1 MQIPQK
7 VFGEVPGKDLGN
19 FLQILY
25 RQMIV
30 TQVVEESNSLPVFQ
44 KTKATKKLSTHKK
57 EKVTK
62 TSNRGKVKKKDNYQ
76 RNNEVE
82 RMISERNKRC
92 MVSKNY
98 K

>member
-30 TQVVEESNSLPVFQ
+30 TQVVEESTSLPVFQ
-44 KTKATKKLSTHKK
+44 KTKATKKTINSQERK
-57 EKVTK
+57 
-62 TSNRGKVKKKDNYQ
+62 SNQ
-76 RNNEVE
+76 NE
-82 RMISERNKRC
+82 
-92 MVSKNY
+92 
-98 K
+98 